1 MHRRV
6 LRLLLPALASGMC
19 ALPATAAPATAAC
32 APSGVVNLTNWK
44 LTLPTG
50 SARPPRSSSR
60 N

>member
-1 MHRRV
+1 
-6 LRLLLPALASGMC
+6 MC

-50 SARPPRSSSR
+50 SGTPTEIKQR